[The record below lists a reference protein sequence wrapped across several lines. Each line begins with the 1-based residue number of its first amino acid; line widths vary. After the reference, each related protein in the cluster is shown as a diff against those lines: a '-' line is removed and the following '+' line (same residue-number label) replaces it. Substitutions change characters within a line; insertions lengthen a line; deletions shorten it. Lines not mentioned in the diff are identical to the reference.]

1 MDKRG
6 EDRFSP
12 GGAAQPLPG
21 ELHRSPGPQGRPEP
35 TRSELPQQGSERG
48 RAGGLEPPWETLAMG
63 GGWFSSGELWLKRE
77 LTGDT
82 VLLGFTHSTV
92 PQAPGQRE
100 QGIKECGA
108 RASNTYEV

>member
-1 MDKRG
+1 
-6 EDRFSP
+6 
-12 GGAAQPLPG
+12 
-21 ELHRSPGPQGRPEP
+21 
-35 TRSELPQQGSERG
+35 
-48 RAGGLEPPWETLAMG
+48 MG